1 MATETIVLPGEAI
14 SPDLLPI
21 PSNSSLPLKLGP
33 GLRHVLPSTISSTIG
48 GSLFIDQKKNA
59 IWVENNSGRVIPF
72 SFTSAHKATNNSF
85 STQYIPQ
92 ANDLII
98 AIVHHSSTDIYH
110 CSITPHTAFA
120 QLPQLAFEGATKKS
134 RPQLNS
140 GSLIYARILSA
151 SKHLDPEIVCY
162 NPSTG
167 KSEGMGELKGGM
179 VFDVSLG
186 MARRLLLAKQKEE
199 GGIAAL
205 EEIAEKVAFEIA
217 VGRNGKVWVK
227 SGGIKETLLVGK
239 VLQETDAQ
247 GLGVEEQVKLAKK
260 LLKQL

>member
-1 MATETIVLPGEAI
+1 
-14 SPDLLPI
+14 
-21 PSNSSLPLKLGP
+21 
-33 GLRHVLPSTISSTIG
+33 
-48 GSLFIDQKKNA
+48 
-59 IWVENNSGRVIPF
+59 
-72 SFTSAHKATNNSF
+72 
-85 STQYIPQ
+85 
-92 ANDLII
+92 
-98 AIVHHSSTDIYH
+98 
-110 CSITPHTAFA
+110 
-120 QLPQLAFEGATKKS
+120 
-134 RPQLNS
+134 
-140 GSLIYARILSA
+140 
-151 SKHLDPEIVCY
+151 
-162 NPSTG
+162 
-167 KSEGMGELKGGM
+167 MGELKSGM

-199 GGIAAL
+199 GL